1 MALSYVTVLLCS
13 PSSPRVRIAV
23 AEHLSVALLT
33 YGENVFPPD
42 TEDAGDSS
50 QRCDQAL
57 ELLADMD
64 WSQPVATLKPVRD
77 RLCSLF
83 GIRSPSSASST

>member
-1 MALSYVTVLLCS
+1 MALSYVSVLICS
-13 PSSPRVRIAV
+13 PSSPRVRIAI

-42 TEDAGDSS
+42 DGDSD

-57 ELLADMD
+57 ELLADTD
-64 WSQPVATLKPVRD
+64 WSQPVPALKPIRD

-83 GIRSPSSASST
+83 GIKSPSAVST